1 MDRCETFYGIGRD
14 NFISKYCKN
23 TSVEIAQQPVIW
35 NELCHILL
43 KRKSEIASFMDNA
56 GIDRR
61 IIFTGAGSSAFIGD
75 ALAGVLAESSGIR
88 TESIHNTD
96 IVSSPD
102 SYLFNVPTLL
112 VSFARSGNS
121 PESVGAVQYAR
132 SAIKDLYEVTIVCD
146 NTSNLYSTAL
156 QSENRLVLVMPE
168 DSNDKGVA
176 MTSSVTCMLLAGF
189 ALFNTD
195 KTEEIVKDIHILS
208 DNVTNAGLRFTK
220 TATKWAKK
228 DFDRIVYLGCG
239 FLKHIAHEASL
250 KMMELTN
257 GAVNGSYESAVGF
270 RHGPKSVISDKTI
283 TVHMISSNPFTAQYD
298 ADLLHEVY
306 KQKKKN
312 MIITLNS
319 DTEDACDEAIAIESE
334 GYGIGLSL
342 CTGLQLLVF
351 CQMLAMFKSL
361 ELGISTDNPSPA
373 GEVNRV
379 VKGITVYEY

>member
-1 MDRCETFYGIGRD
+1 MD
-14 NFISKYCKN
+14 K
-23 TSVEIAQQPVIW
+23 
-35 NELCHILL
+35 
-43 KRKSEIASFMDNA
+43 A

-75 ALAGVLAESSGIR
+75 ALAALLAENSGIR
-88 TESIHNTD
+88 SESIHNTD
-96 IVSSPD
+96 IVSSPG

-121 PESVGAVQYAR
+121 PESVGAVHYAR

-146 NTSNLYSTAL
+146 NTSNLYSAAL
-156 QSENRLVLVMPE
+156 QSDNRLVMVMPE
-168 DSNDKGVA
+168 DTNDKGFA

-189 ALFNTD
+189 ALFNAD
-195 KTEEIVKDIHILS
+195 RIEDIIKDIHILS
-208 DNVTNAGLRFTK
+208 GNVTNAGLRFTQS
-220 TATKWAKK
+220 ATTWAKK

-239 FLKHIAHEASL
+239 FLKHLAHEASL

-270 RHGPKSVISDKTI
+270 RHGPKSVISDKTL

-298 ADLLHEVY
+298 TDLLHEVF

-319 DTEDACDEAIAIESE
+319 DNGDACDEAIAIESE
-334 GYGIGLSL
+334 GYGIGRSI

-361 ELGISTDNPSPA
+361 ELGIATDNPSPA